1 MGFRLGSYRN
11 GDLSV
16 LEPTACLNI
25 TSSMKAI
32 AKVHGLK
39 PCQFDVINI
48 TVDYS
53 QFQFPD
59 ILYVRRS
66 VKLP

>member
-1 MGFRLGSYRN
+1 VFCMFYVVDNTVGFRIGSYRN

-32 AKVHGLK
+32 AKVSGQYTIK
-39 PCQFDVINI
+39 
-48 TVDYS
+48 T
-53 QFQFPD
+53 
-59 ILYVRRS
+59 IL
-66 VKLP
+66 